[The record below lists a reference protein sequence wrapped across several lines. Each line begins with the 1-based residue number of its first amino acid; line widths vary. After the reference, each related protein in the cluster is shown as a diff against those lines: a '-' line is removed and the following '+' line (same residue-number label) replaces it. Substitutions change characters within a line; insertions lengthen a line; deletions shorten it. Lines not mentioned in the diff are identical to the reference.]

1 MKKVD
6 LPVAC
11 MPQNITASMVWVKYY
26 AMIMIVGISPYR
38 IINKQ
43 LHNKQAGSIGQKASE
58 YPPAFGIDWHV
69 DDAEGV
75 HLEGELFGFRVL
87 IVEEGDE
94 NWVERVLQLPDA
106 KALI

>member
-1 MKKVD
+1 
-6 LPVAC
+6 
-11 MPQNITASMVWVKYY
+11 MVWVKYY